1 MAPDSSEHL
10 YEEVVRLREKTHDLT
25 HRVNRLEMQSE
36 GMKKT
41 LDRVETKVDAIST
54 ADQIAEAV
62 AQHDK
67 SRNTLQLKP
76 GQKAAILGAIGFLVA
91 GVLRGLFGFEWT
103 P

>member
-1 MAPDSSEHL
+1 VALDSNAHL
-10 YEEVVRLREKTHDLT
+10 YEEVVRLREKMHDLT
-25 HRVNRLEMQSE
+25 HRVNTLEVHTD
-36 GMKKT
+36 GMRKT

-62 AQHDK
+62 AQHDR

-76 GQKAAILGAIGFLVA
+76 GQKAAILGAIGFIVA
-91 GVLRGLFGFEWT
+91 GVLRGLFGIEWT